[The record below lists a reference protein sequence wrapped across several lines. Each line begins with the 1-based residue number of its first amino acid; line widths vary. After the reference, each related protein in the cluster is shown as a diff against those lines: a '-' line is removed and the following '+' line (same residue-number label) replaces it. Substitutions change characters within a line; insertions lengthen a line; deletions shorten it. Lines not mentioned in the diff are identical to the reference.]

1 MAYKIHPHHSFER
14 PFSKLTRP
22 DKERGA
28 EKLEHLARYPETIGA
43 PMGNLPLDLR
53 GLHKIGVGDWRL
65 FFWADHEKKEVV
77 PYDVDK
83 RDKAYKPLYRR

>member
-1 MAYKIHPHHSFER
+1 
-14 PFSKLTRP
+14 
-22 DKERGA
+22 
-28 EKLEHLARYPETIGA
+28 
-43 PMGNLPLDLR
+43 MGNLPLDLR

-83 RDKAYKPLYRR
+83 RDKAYKHLYRR